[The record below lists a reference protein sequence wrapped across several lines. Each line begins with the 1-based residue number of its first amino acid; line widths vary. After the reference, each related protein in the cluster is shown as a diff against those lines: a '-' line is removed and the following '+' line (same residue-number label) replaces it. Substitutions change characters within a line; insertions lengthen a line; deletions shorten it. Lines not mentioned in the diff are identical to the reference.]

1 MRSVILAV
9 SAAALSGCGGIT
21 PFGPSDTN
29 QIACPAVRPY
39 EQKFRD
45 ALAAD
50 IGQMPA
56 GSPVRVA
63 MTDYW
68 MLRAAAIDCISR

>member
-1 MRSVILAV
+1 
-9 SAAALSGCGGIT
+9 
-21 PFGPSDTN
+21 
-29 QIACPAVRPY
+29 
-39 EQKFRD
+39 
-45 ALAAD
+45 
-50 IGQMPA
+50 MPA